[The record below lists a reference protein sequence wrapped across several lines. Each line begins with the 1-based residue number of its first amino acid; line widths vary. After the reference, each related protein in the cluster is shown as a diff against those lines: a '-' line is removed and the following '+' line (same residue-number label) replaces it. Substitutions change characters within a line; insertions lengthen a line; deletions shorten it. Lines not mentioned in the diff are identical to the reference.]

1 LTIANVVE
9 WKTTELRITS
19 GEWAAPVL
27 AWITDCKAKGPAV
40 RAAVDADE
48 RDPFKRSYQ
57 GNEALKK
64 RSYHCS
70 LC

>member
-1 LTIANVVE
+1 
-9 WKTTELRITS
+9 
-19 GEWAAPVL
+19 VL
-27 AWITDCKAKGPAV
+27 ALITDSKAKGPTV

-64 RSYHCS
+64 TELPLVP